1 MAEEKSLHRMPVA
14 DSGCSRWLSI
24 AEIGLPQS
32 ICFAGRGGMATN
44 LNEQSEFIF
53 VSPFRRGALE
63 SPQGRDLFQAC
74 LWQHHRTFG
83 AITSAKP
90 TLLLAQR
97 ATTKSK
103 TNKIIINNLILKTN
117 RMKKVFATL
126 TVLAMLTIGS
136 VAVMAQEPAVA
147 DSVASE
153 QVTETP
159 AADAEEVGGIEAL
172 HKTLKVK
179 FIEGGA
185 GFMAATLICLVFG
198 LALCIERIIYLSLS
212 KTNTKA
218 LLAKV
223 EEALKNGGIEAAL
236 EVCRN
241 TRGPVASIFYQ
252 GLSRYS
258 EGIEVVEKTVSSY
271 GGVQLGLLEK
281 NLSWISLFIS
291 IAPSLGFLGTII
303 GMIQAFDKIQQVGDI
318 SATVVA
324 GGIKVALLTTLL
336 GLIIAIILQVFYNY
350 ILSLI
355 EGLVN
360 EMEDSSISL
369 LDLVVEYDAAQKK

>member
-1 MAEEKSLHRMPVA
+1 
-14 DSGCSRWLSI
+14 
-24 AEIGLPQS
+24 
-32 ICFAGRGGMATN
+32 
-44 LNEQSEFIF
+44 
-53 VSPFRRGALE
+53 
-63 SPQGRDLFQAC
+63 
-74 LWQHHRTFG
+74 
-83 AITSAKP
+83 
-90 TLLLAQR
+90 
-97 ATTKSK
+97 
-103 TNKIIINNLILKTN
+103 
-117 RMKKVFATL
+117 MKKVFATL
-126 TVLAMLTIGS
+126 TVLAMLTFGS
-136 VAVMAQEPAVA
+136 AAVMAQEDTVA
-147 DSVASE
+147 AQAEATTE
-153 QVTETP
+153 QVDEQAVEATSIEE
-159 AADAEEVGGIEAL
+159 AAPVAEESEGGIVAL
-172 HKTLKVK
+172 HKTLKTK

-185 GFMAATLICLVFG
+185 GFMAATLLCLVFG

-212 KTNTKA
+212 KTNTKV
-218 LLAKV
+218 LLSKI
-223 EEALKNGGIEAAL
+223 EDALKNGGIEAAL

-252 GLSRYS
+252 GLSRYD
-258 EGIEVVEKTVSSY
+258 EGIDVVEKTVSSY

-336 GLIIAIILQVFYNY
+336 GLIIAIVLQLFYNY

>member
-1 MAEEKSLHRMPVA
+1 
-14 DSGCSRWLSI
+14 
-24 AEIGLPQS
+24 
-32 ICFAGRGGMATN
+32 
-44 LNEQSEFIF
+44 
-53 VSPFRRGALE
+53 
-63 SPQGRDLFQAC
+63 
-74 LWQHHRTFG
+74 
-83 AITSAKP
+83 
-90 TLLLAQR
+90 
-97 ATTKSK
+97 
-103 TNKIIINNLILKTN
+103 
-117 RMKKVFATL
+117 MKKIFATL
-126 TVLAMLTIGS
+126 TVLAMFSFGS
-136 VAVMAQEPAVA
+136 VAVMAQE
-147 DSVASE
+147 
-153 QVTETP
+153 
-159 AADAEEVGGIEAL
+159 AAEAAPVAEEVTVDSAAVEAPVVAEDVVEVEEAGGLVAL
-172 HKTLKVK
+172 HKTLKTK

-218 LLAKV
+218 LLAEV
-223 EEALKNGGIEAAL
+223 EAALKNGGIEAAL

-258 EGIEVVEKTVSSY
+258 EGVDVVEKTVASY

>member
-1 MAEEKSLHRMPVA
+1 
-14 DSGCSRWLSI
+14 
-24 AEIGLPQS
+24 
-32 ICFAGRGGMATN
+32 
-44 LNEQSEFIF
+44 
-53 VSPFRRGALE
+53 
-63 SPQGRDLFQAC
+63 
-74 LWQHHRTFG
+74 
-83 AITSAKP
+83 
-90 TLLLAQR
+90 
-97 ATTKSK
+97 
-103 TNKIIINNLILKTN
+103 
-117 RMKKVFATL
+117 MKKVFATL
-126 TVLAMLTIGS
+126 TVLAMLTFGS
-136 VAVMAQEPAVA
+136 AAVMAQEDTVA
-147 DSVASE
+147 AQAEATE
-153 QVTETP
+153 QVEQQEEVVTTSLDEE
-159 AADAEEVGGIEAL
+159 AAPVAEESENGIVAL
-172 HKTLKVK
+172 HKTLKTK

-185 GFMAATLICLVFG
+185 GFMAATLLCLVFG

-212 KTNTKA
+212 KTNTKV
-218 LLAKV
+218 LLAKI
-223 EEALKNGGIEAAL
+223 EEALKNGGIDAAL

-252 GLSRYS
+252 GLSRYD
-258 EGIEVVEKTVSSY
+258 EGIDVVEKTVSSY

-303 GMIQAFDKIQQVGDI
+303 GMIEAFDKIQQVGDI

-336 GLIIAIILQVFYNY
+336 GLIIAIVLQLFYNY

-369 LDLVVEYDAAQKK
+369 LDLVVEYDAAQKNK

>member
-1 MAEEKSLHRMPVA
+1 
-14 DSGCSRWLSI
+14 
-24 AEIGLPQS
+24 
-32 ICFAGRGGMATN
+32 
-44 LNEQSEFIF
+44 
-53 VSPFRRGALE
+53 
-63 SPQGRDLFQAC
+63 
-74 LWQHHRTFG
+74 
-83 AITSAKP
+83 
-90 TLLLAQR
+90 
-97 ATTKSK
+97 
-103 TNKIIINNLILKTN
+103 
-117 RMKKVFATL
+117 MKKVFATL
-126 TVLAMLTIGS
+126 TVLAMLTFGS
-136 VAVMAQEPAVA
+136 AAVMAQNDAAAPAEEAAIENVDENA
-147 DSVASE
+147 A
-153 QVTETP
+153 P
-159 AADAEEVGGIEAL
+159 AEAVVEENADAEEEAGGVVAL
-172 HKTLKVK
+172 HKTLKTK

-185 GFMAATLICLVFG
+185 GFMALTLITLIFG

-218 LLAKV
+218 LLAKI
-223 EEALKNGGIEAAL
+223 EEALKKGGIEAAL

-241 TRGPVASIFYQ
+241 TRGPVAAIFYQ
-252 GLSRYS
+252 GLSRYD

-303 GMIQAFDKIQQVGDI
+303 GMIAAFDKIQQVGDI

-336 GLIIAIILQVFYNY
+336 GLIIAIVLQLFYNY

-369 LDLVVEYDAAQKK
+369 LDIVVEYDAAQKKK

>member
-1 MAEEKSLHRMPVA
+1 
-14 DSGCSRWLSI
+14 
-24 AEIGLPQS
+24 
-32 ICFAGRGGMATN
+32 
-44 LNEQSEFIF
+44 
-53 VSPFRRGALE
+53 
-63 SPQGRDLFQAC
+63 
-74 LWQHHRTFG
+74 
-83 AITSAKP
+83 
-90 TLLLAQR
+90 
-97 ATTKSK
+97 
-103 TNKIIINNLILKTN
+103 
-117 RMKKVFATL
+117 MKKVFATL
-126 TVLAMLTIGS
+126 TVLAMLTFGS
-136 VAVMAQEPAVA
+136 VAVMAQEDTVVAQAEATEQVEQQEEVVTTGLDEEAAPVA
-147 DSVASE
+147 DESE
-153 QVTETP
+153 N
-159 AADAEEVGGIEAL
+159 GIVAL
-172 HKTLKVK
+172 HKTLKTK

-185 GFMAATLICLVFG
+185 GFMAATLLCLVFG

-212 KTNTKA
+212 KTNTKV
-218 LLAKV
+218 LLAKI

-252 GLSRYS
+252 GLSRYD
-258 EGIEVVEKTVSSY
+258 EGIDVVEKTVSSY

-303 GMIQAFDKIQQVGDI
+303 GMIEAFDKIQQVGDI

-336 GLIIAIILQVFYNY
+336 GLIIAIVLQLFYNY

-369 LDLVVEYDAAQKK
+369 LDLVVEYDAAQKNK

>member
-1 MAEEKSLHRMPVA
+1 
-14 DSGCSRWLSI
+14 
-24 AEIGLPQS
+24 
-32 ICFAGRGGMATN
+32 
-44 LNEQSEFIF
+44 
-53 VSPFRRGALE
+53 
-63 SPQGRDLFQAC
+63 
-74 LWQHHRTFG
+74 
-83 AITSAKP
+83 
-90 TLLLAQR
+90 
-97 ATTKSK
+97 
-103 TNKIIINNLILKTN
+103 
-117 RMKKVFATL
+117 MKKVFATL
-126 TVLAMLTIGS
+126 TVLAMLTFGS
-136 VAVMAQEPAVA
+136 NVAFAQEEAAPAQEAAVETVDEAVA
-147 DSVASE
+147 
-153 QVTETP
+153 P
-159 AADAEEVGGIEAL
+159 AAEVVEEAAPAEEEATGLEAL
-172 HKTLKVK
+172 HKTLKTK

-185 GFMAATLICLVFG
+185 GFMAATLLCLVFG

-212 KTNTKA
+212 KTNTKV

-223 EEALKNGGIEAAL
+223 EKALNEGGIEAAL
-236 EVCRN
+236 DVCRN

-252 GLSRYS
+252 GLSRYN
-258 EGIEVVEKTVSSY
+258 EGVDVVEKTVASY

-303 GMIQAFDKIQQVGDI
+303 GMIAAFDKIQQVGDI

-336 GLIIAIILQVFYNY
+336 GLIIAIVLQLFYNY

-369 LDLVVEYDAAQKK
+369 LDLVVEFDKKQAK

>member
-1 MAEEKSLHRMPVA
+1 
-14 DSGCSRWLSI
+14 
-24 AEIGLPQS
+24 
-32 ICFAGRGGMATN
+32 
-44 LNEQSEFIF
+44 
-53 VSPFRRGALE
+53 
-63 SPQGRDLFQAC
+63 
-74 LWQHHRTFG
+74 
-83 AITSAKP
+83 
-90 TLLLAQR
+90 
-97 ATTKSK
+97 
-103 TNKIIINNLILKTN
+103 
-117 RMKKVFATL
+117 MKKVFATL
-126 TVLAMLTIGS
+126 TVLAMLTFGS
-136 VAVMAQEPAVA
+136 AAVMAQEEAQAAPEAT
-147 DSVASE
+147 E
-153 QVTETP
+153 QVQEEAVEAEAP
-159 AADAEEVGGIEAL
+159 AAVEEEVAAAEDGGLVAL
-172 HKTLKVK
+172 HKTLKTK

-185 GFMAATLICLVFG
+185 GFMAATLLCLVFG

-218 LLAKV
+218 LLKDI
-223 EEALKNGGIEAAL
+223 EEALNNKGLEAAL

-252 GLSRYS
+252 GLSRYN
-258 EGIEVVEKTVSSY
+258 EGVDVVEKTVASY

-303 GMIQAFDKIQQVGDI
+303 GMIAAFDKIQQVGDI

-336 GLIIAIILQVFYNY
+336 GLIIAIILQLFYNY
-350 ILSLI
+350 ILSVI

-369 LDLVVEYDAAQKK
+369 LDIVVEYDKKNKK